1 MDKSE
6 LPYTVDGSLH
16 GTATL
21 KNYCTVLSNIDH
33 THLIPAS
40 PFFRVYTTEM
50 CTRDTK
56 AHV

>member
-1 MDKSE
+1 MNKPE

-21 KNYCTVLSNIDH
+21 KNYCTALSNIEH

-40 PFFRVYTTEM
+40 SFFRVYTTEM
-50 CTRDTK
+50 YAYDTK